1 MSAPTPAPADR
12 SQQPGVPES
21 TNDRPDDAARRQDDG
36 PDASPGLDRSAG
48 PKRRRPRWL
57 PSLRLLS
64 GIFILAGIVIFSLK
78 ARSVAHEFSKV
89 LVDFNVHRLPW
100 LAAAIGAEG
109 LSFWCY
115 ALVQRNLLLAGGA
128 RLSRRTM
135 LRLAIAATG
144 LTNLLPGGTAPASGW
159 LVGQYRRR
167 GISMP
172 LALWAVLAG
181 GFAATIS
188 VLLLVLVGASIAG
201 LIGWVVTLV
210 CLVALVGGSAG
221 IVASLHHLDTVDRW
235 FNRHHFGRLDRTVK
249 KISNRAAD
257 VASFRTE
264 VLGGTRVIVLS
275 MANWSL
281 DVVCLVCAFLL
292 LDLPVPWR
300 AVIFAYAVAQIAGS
314 LAPVPGGIGFVEG
327 GMVGAFALAGTGV
340 GAAFLA
346 TIVYRIITSWG
357 VAAVG
362 SISLF
367 SLSRNQNP
375 QSAELQTHGTVP
387 GSTDPDQPEP
397 T

>member
-1 MSAPTPAPADR
+1 VPATTPAGAD
-12 SQQPGVPES
+12 
-21 TNDRPDDAARRQDDG
+21 
-36 PDASPGLDRSAG
+36 
-48 PKRRRPRWL
+48 PKRVRPRWL

-64 GIFILAGIVIFSLK
+64 GIFVLAGIVVFSLK
-78 ARSVAHEFSKV
+78 AHSVAHEFSTV
-89 LVDFNVHRLPW
+89 LGHFNVHRLPW
-100 LAAAIGAEG
+100 LAAAIGAEV

-128 RLSRRTM
+128 RLPRRTM
-135 LRLAIAATG
+135 LRLAVAATG
-144 LTNLLPGGTAPASGW
+144 LTNLVPGGTAPASGW

-188 VLLLVLVGASIAG
+188 VLLLVLIGASIAG
-201 LIGWVVTLV
+201 LIGLIWTLA
-210 CLVALVGGSAG
+210 CLVALVGGSVG
-221 IVASLHHLDTVDRW
+221 VVASLHHLDAVDRW
-235 FNRHHFGRLDRTVK
+235 FRQHHFGRLDRALK

-257 VASFRTE
+257 IASFRTE
-264 VLGGTRVIVLS
+264 VLGGTRVLALS
-275 MANWSL
+275 IANWSL

-362 SISLF
+362 SITLL

-375 QSAELQTHGTVP
+375 PSAELDVHGHSP
-387 GSTDPDQPEP
+387 GGVGPDQAEP
-397 T
+397 D

>member
-1 MSAPTPAPADR
+1 
-12 SQQPGVPES
+12 
-21 TNDRPDDAARRQDDG
+21 
-36 PDASPGLDRSAG
+36 
-48 PKRRRPRWL
+48 
-57 PSLRLLS
+57 LS
-64 GIFILAGIVIFSLK
+64 GIFILVGIVIFSLK
-78 ARSVAHEFSKV
+78 AHSVAHEFSKV
-89 LVDFNVHRLPW
+89 LVHFNVHRLPW

-135 LRLAIAATG
+135 LRLAVAATG
-144 LTNLLPGGTAPASGW
+144 LTNLVPGGTAPASGW

-167 GISMP
+167 GIPMP

-201 LIGWVVTLV
+201 LIGLIGTFA
-210 CLVALVGGSAG
+210 CLAALVGGSVG
-221 IVASLHHLDTVDRW
+221 IIAALHHLDAVDLW
-235 FNRHHFGRLDRTVK
+235 FRRHHFGRLDRFVK
-249 KISNRAAD
+249 KVVNRAAD
-257 VASFRTE
+257 IASFRTE
-264 VLGGTRVIVLS
+264 VLGGTRVFVLS
-275 MANWSL
+275 VANWGL
-281 DVVCLVCAFLL
+281 DVVCLVSAFLL

-300 AVIFAYAVAQIAGS
+300 AVVFAYAVAQIAGS

-346 TIVYRIITSWG
+346 TIVYRLITSWG

-362 SISLF
+362 SVTLF

-375 QSAELQTHGTVP
+375 PNAALEPQRPSPDP
-387 GSTDPDQPEP
+387 GLTETDQPEP
-397 T
+397 G